1 MQLSVQ
7 LHVLVL
13 LFSCFLS
20 KIFLSLGSVSV
31 PSRNQTSD
39 TLKICWG
46 LSFTVGSSIWFCF
59 QTSLPRNHSCRSW
72 AAEKLKH
79 SSSRL
84 QSSQVLPC
92 KVQVSLASG
101 LTQRDFHW
109 GLDLQGEHIHSEHSW
124 MPPVL
129 SVSVCFVVLH
139 EVPSENSQHVPPKI
153 PEAECCPHPSPAGQG
168 LSLEMQL

>member
-84 QSSQVLPC
+84 QSSEVLPC

-101 LTQRDFHW
+101 LTQGDFHW
-109 GLDLQGEHIHSEHSW
+109 GLDLQGEHIHS
-124 MPPVL
+124 V
-129 SVSVCFVVLH
+129 
-139 EVPSENSQHVPPKI
+139 NT
-153 PEAECCPHPSPAGQG
+153 AECHQCCPYLCALWCSMKYLQRTASMSHPKFQRQSAVLIPA
-168 LSLEMQL
+168 QLDKG